1 MIYHEALNQI
11 LKQYHITAKS
21 LSEASGIS
29 PASLSRCRQG
39 AKLPDPQKA
48 AAITESIL
56 ALIAAHGIEL
66 SPSRTEELR
75 EMLATQKT
83 VFLWARFDTLLKT
96 MQIPLKDLAEYVQFM
111 PSYLSKIRTGK
122 RSPGDPERFVRGI
135 SRYLTEMRSG
145 AADLGILHGL
155 TGCTGKEDLAY
166 TTERWLLG
174 NSAETP
180 AKMLQF
186 LRRLDGFDLNEYLTA
201 ARFDALEVP
210 AVQPVPPLH
219 TDYYG
224 LERIRQSHLDFFRLT
239 AQSESAAPVF
249 MHADLPITDLAEDRA
264 WITEWMRSIAVCL
277 KKGLTLRV
285 VHNVDRPLDEMHI
298 GLEAWIPL
306 YMTGQIE
313 PYYFPETSA
322 AVYSHVN
329 FISGAAYLCA
339 EGADGAPA
347 DTWHELD
354 TTQIKV
360 EAAQR
365 KAAALLMKAQP
376 LMEIY
381 TASKAVLY
389 QQTLTQRIKEKGALM
404 ILHPSLPLH
413 SMPEGMLAEILR
425 RNDVPRTQ
433 AERILAFAAVQ
444 QKGFLRALT
453 ADPVTEVI
461 PELTEAQFTVHPLRL
476 CLSDCFCE
484 LPLTYTYAEYCRHLE
499 ALRDLRHPRYRLLL
513 REEPVFRSMQ
523 LSVKEGKWAVFSK
536 TNSPV
541 THFVIRHPK
550 MLSAVQSFVRSVLT
564 GEA

>member
-1 MIYHEALNQI
+1 MTYQEALNQI
-11 LKQYHITAKS
+11 LKTYHITAKS
-21 LSEASGIS
+21 LADNSGIS

-39 AKLPDPQKA
+39 KKLPDPQTA

-56 ALIAAHGIEL
+56 ALIEAQGTEL
-66 SPSRTEELR
+66 SPAQSNALR
-75 EMLATQKT
+75 QMLSTQKT
-83 VFLWARFDTLLKT
+83 VFLWKRFDTLLKS

-122 RSPGDPERFVRGI
+122 RSPGDPERFVRGLC
-135 SRYLTEMRSG
+135 RYLIEIRSSD
-145 AADLGILHGL
+145 ADIRVLHGL
-155 TGCTGKEDLAY
+155 TGCTGTDDLAY
-166 TTERWLLG
+166 ATERWLLG
-174 NSAETP
+174 KSVETP
-180 AKMLQF
+180 AKMAQF
-186 LRRLDGFDLNEYLTA
+186 LRQLDGFDLNEYLTA

-210 AVQPVPPLH
+210 GVQPVPELH

-264 WITEWMRSIAVCL
+264 WITDWMRAIAVCL

-329 FISGAAYLCA
+329 FVSGAAYLCA
-339 EGADGAPA
+339 EGVYGAPA

-354 TTQIKV
+354 TTAVKIA
-360 EAAQR
+360 AAQK
-365 KAAALLMKAQP
+365 KAEALLTKAKP
-376 LMEIY
+376 LMEICN
-381 TASKAVLY
+381 AAKAVLY
-389 QQTLTQRIKEKGALM
+389 QQGLAQRITEKGALM
-404 ILHPSLPLH
+404 LLHPSLPLH
-413 SMPEGMLAEILR
+413 SMPEGMLTEILR
-425 RNDVPRTQ
+425 RHRVPQAQ
-433 AERILAFAAVQ
+433 AESILRHAEEQ
-444 QKGFLRALT
+444 QKGFALALET
-453 ADPVTEVI
+453 GRVTEVC
-461 PELTEAQFTVHPLRL
+461 PELTEAQFTAHPLRL
-476 CLSDCFCE
+476 NLANMFCE
-484 LPLTYTYAEYCRHLE
+484 LPLTYTYAEYCRHLDV
-499 ALRDLRHPRYRLLL
+499 LRNIQHPRYLLLL

-523 LSVKEGKWAVFSK
+523 LSVKEGRWAVFSK

-541 THFVIRHPK
+541 THFVIRHPN
-550 MLSAVQSFVRSVLT
+550 MLSAVQSFVRSVLA